1 MTEKNQGGRV
11 AFSGRKFQVRLIE
24 APTAAGGTARREVVV
39 HPGSVVILAVADD
52 GRIVMI
58 RNRRV
63 AVGRTLWE
71 LPAGTMEP
79 PEPADQCALRE
90 LREETGYEA
99 ARLERLTGFYTTPGF
114 CSEWMEAFTARDLT
128 YVGPDTQDGEEITV
142 ALLAPDRL
150 RDMMFSGEIAD
161 AKTIAAL
168 GLHLLG
174 GGAS

>member
-1 MTEKNQGGRV
+1 MTEQNQEGPP
-11 AFSGRKFQVRLIE
+11 AFSGRKFDVRMLE
-24 APTAAGGTARREVVV
+24 VPAAGGGAIRREVVV
-39 HPGSVVILAVADD
+39 HPGSVLILAVADD

-63 AVGRTLWE
+63 AVGETLWE

-79 PEPADQCALRE
+79 PEPADRCALRE

-114 CSEWMEAFTARDLT
+114 CTEWMEAFVARDLT
-128 YVGPDTQDGEEITV
+128 HVGQDTRDGEEITV
-142 ALLAPDRL
+142 ELINPERL
-150 RDMMFSGEIAD
+150 RQMMFSGEIAD

-168 GLHLLG
+168 SLYLLG
-174 GGAS
+174 GDAS